1 MRCNYKLCL
10 KCSRL
15 RSYSFLNKEN
25 SFPTSVA
32 YYILENFIFYGINA
46 EKLKEIID
54 DKYKTSENFISIQKY
69 LLYVR
74 KIMFQFMKIKYNKT
88 LIGGFNDLGDP

>member
-1 MRCNYKLCL
+1 MRCNYKFCL

-25 SFPTSVA
+25 SFPASVA

-46 EKLKEIID
+46 AKLKEIID
-54 DKYKTSENFISIQKY
+54 DKYKTSENFISI
-69 LLYVR
+69 R
-74 KIMFQFMKIKYNKT
+74 KIIFQFIKIKYIQN
-88 LIGGFNDLGDP
+88 FNRRLQ